1 LIFTVSTNNVV
12 YMISK
17 DPQCYPVRSDC
28 AKYFGGAD
36 DIVVLRGHQLESA
49 QFFIAIV
56 ARWTSLYTFTA

>member
-1 LIFTVSTNNVV
+1 
-12 YMISK
+12 MISK